1 MIYCKPAQLPGW
13 AGLFYNGFGN
23 FMSHVVGED
32 DLEIRF
38 LGVWVAEF
46 VAVYS
51 KFIFVFV

>member
-1 MIYCKPAQLPGW
+1 
-13 AGLFYNGFGN
+13 
-23 FMSHVVGED
+23 MSHVVGED